1 MKSTSDQLPE
11 TDGLGETG
19 DSRGAEDF
27 EIREEDRRSEFSVFF
42 PPNGA
47 KSLIVTEDSPRRED
61 IEIEEEFCGAN
72 VQFFSSQRCEKSN
85 RQPSEIQSMLEWNL
99 IDLSGRE

>member
-1 MKSTSDQLPE
+1 MDWARLEIPGERKTSRS
-11 TDGLGETG
+11 GRRIGEA
-19 DSRGAEDF
+19 SFRF
-27 EIREEDRRSEFSVFF
+27 FF

-72 VQFFSSQRCEKSN
+72 VQFFPPNGAKSLIVN
-85 RQPSEIQSMLEWNL
+85 RVQSMLEWNL
-99 IDLSGRE
+99 INLSGRE

>member
-1 MKSTSDQLPE
+1 MDWARLEIPGERKTSRS
-11 TDGLGETG
+11 GRRIGEA
-19 DSRGAEDF
+19 SFRF
-27 EIREEDRRSEFSVFF
+27 FF

-47 KSLIVTEDSPRRED
+47 KSLNVTEDSPRRED

-85 RQPSEIQSMLEWNL
+85 RQPSEIQSMLKWKL
-99 IDLSGRE
+99 INLSGRE

>member
-1 MKSTSDQLPE
+1 MEWARLEIPGGGRLRDQ
-11 TDGLGETG
+11 GGG
-19 DSRGAEDF
+19 SAKRVFGF
-27 EIREEDRRSEFSVFF
+27 FF

-72 VQFFSSQRCEKSN
+72 VQFFFLPTVRKV
-85 RQPSEIQSMLEWNL
+85 
-99 IDLSGRE
+99 